1 MDREELIVALTED
14 MPDEFCKWAQ
24 EQDTAVLER
33 LHSRFNALLDPFA
46 KFGAPC
52 KGNEFEIPPFKSNL
66 NEE

>member
-1 MDREELIVALTED
+1 MDCEELTITLTED
-14 MPDEFCKWAQ
+14 MRDNFRKWAQ

-33 LHSRFNALLDPFA
+33 LRSRFNALPDPSA

>member
-1 MDREELIVALTED
+1 MDCEELTITLTED
-14 MPDEFCKWAQ
+14 MRDNFRKWAQ